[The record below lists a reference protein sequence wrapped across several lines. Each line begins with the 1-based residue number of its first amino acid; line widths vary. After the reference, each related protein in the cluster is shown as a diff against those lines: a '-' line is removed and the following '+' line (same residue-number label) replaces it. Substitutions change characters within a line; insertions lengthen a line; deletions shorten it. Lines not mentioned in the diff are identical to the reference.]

1 MSSSLSNI
9 LGKVELRILF
19 SLYHNI
25 YPFLDVD
32 RVGIFNKFEDII
44 PPFVIFSYFSSYILL
59 VNCIPFVTGT
69 MHICMVTFFGLYL
82 QKYAPMK
89 KNLITRT
96 KDQSVWKYLQY
107 ILYCHHDH
115 GLVDRYALSV
125 SFPTSNI
132 LSQFLMLKYHNLV
145 TICIL

>member
-1 MSSSLSNI
+1 MPVSSSLSYI

-44 PPFVIFSYFSSYILL
+44 SPFVIFSYFSSYILW

-89 KNLITRT
+89 KKLDYEDERLVSLEISAIHLVLSPWSWIGWPIRIVCFFSHKQHLITVFNV
-96 KDQSVWKYLQY
+96 K
-107 ILYCHHDH
+107 I
-115 GLVDRYALSV
+115 
-125 SFPTSNI
+125 P
-132 LSQFLMLKYHNLV
+132 
-145 TICIL
+145 